1 MIYQNILKDS
11 SPYFAKTG
19 VLNNFGEHRHGDIE
33 INYCIEGDF
42 DVLIDKKKYT
52 VRENQF
58 SLIAPMRS
66 HEYQNE
72 SNVKRKVLT
81 IIVGISFLK
90 RYFTKFSKIPFD
102 SPVFELD
109 EAHPTHKK
117 LIELFDETATLCIQ
131 NEDRREL
138 LIKGN
143 LYKICDYLIE
153 LIDAPDLKRKND
165 SKDLRK
171 IENIDK
177 ALDLIYYNYADP
189 LTIDDASLVSG
200 YGKSNFCKTFKCIIG
215 DTFHN
220 VLNKQRI
227 EVACN
232 LLSETNL
239 PISEIA
245 AQVGMSEAKTF
256 CRVFKS
262 IMSVT
267 PGEYRKEKN
276 TD

>member
-1 MIYQNILKDS
+1 MDVDKPITVWYHSYGGEKMIYQNILKDS

-117 LIELFDETATLCIQ
+117 LIELFFPPIGQTQTSPWEF
-131 NEDRREL
+131 RERIHFVPCYFSPI
-138 LIKGN
+138 LILGSMN
-143 LYKICDYLIE
+143 
-153 LIDAPDLKRKND
+153 P
-165 SKDLRK
+165 
-171 IENIDK
+171 
-177 ALDLIYYNYADP
+177 
-189 LTIDDASLVSG
+189 
-200 YGKSNFCKTFKCIIG
+200 
-215 DTFHN
+215 
-220 VLNKQRI
+220 
-227 EVACN
+227 
-232 LLSETNL
+232 
-239 PISEIA
+239 
-245 AQVGMSEAKTF
+245 
-256 CRVFKS
+256 
-262 IMSVT
+262 
-267 PGEYRKEKN
+267 
-276 TD
+276 